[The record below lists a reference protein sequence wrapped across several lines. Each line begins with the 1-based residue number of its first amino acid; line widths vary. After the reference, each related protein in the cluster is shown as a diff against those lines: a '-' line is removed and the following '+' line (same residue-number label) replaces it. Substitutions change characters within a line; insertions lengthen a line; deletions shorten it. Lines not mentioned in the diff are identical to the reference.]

1 MADWISSLATMFR
14 IEAGAAEF
22 GSWRRWIALM
32 VSPLCYFLLLAVGM
46 ASAVGG
52 GAEYLR
58 FVLPG
63 VAAMQASSGLNRV
76 VARLVAERRWGLAA
90 LKLHS
95 GVPGSAYL
103 LGSFAPHLL
112 IVAAQ
117 AGVLGLVA
125 AALGAAR
132 LVEIPLLVLLSL
144 PAALFWTGF
153 GYCLTAVIKSYQTRD
168 LVLSVIVLPVSFAAP
183 VFYDLAAA
191 PTALRALGTVN
202 PMTYLVELARDGLAG
217 RVEPTTAGVV
227 VVCLAAVLGAC
238 LSSTRRMRILS
249 FEG

>member
-1 MADWISSLATMFR
+1 M
-14 IEAGAAEF
+14 
-22 GSWRRWIALM
+22 
-32 VSPLCYFLLLAVGM
+32 
-46 ASAVGG
+46 
-52 GAEYLR
+52 
-58 FVLPG
+58 
-63 VAAMQASSGLNRV
+63 
-76 VARLVAERRWGLAA
+76 
-90 LKLHS
+90 
-95 GVPGSAYL
+95 
-103 LGSFAPHLL
+103 
-112 IVAAQ
+112 
-117 AGVLGLVA
+117 A

-202 PMTYLVELARDGLAG
+202 PMTCLVELARDGLAG

-249 FEG
+249 FAG